1 MKAIGLLDR
10 LPVIGHLLRRQAT
23 IDMLAIT
30 LLRTSASAEDA
41 YQAARQSMRDAR
53 VRRDWHAERTFANV
67 GVRIAEVSGRA
78 IGKGASPRYGE
89 PTHRIE
95 GERIIRSRTP
105 ATTV

>member
-1 MKAIGLLDR
+1 MNAIGLLDR
-10 LPVIGHLLRRQAT
+10 LPVIGHLRRRQAV

-53 VRRDWHAERTFANV
+53 DRRDWHAERTFAKV
-67 GVRIAEVSGRA
+67 AVRVAEVTGRA
-78 IGKGASPRYGE
+78 IGKGMSPRYGE

-95 GERIIRSRTP
+95 DERIVQFR
-105 ATTV
+105 